1 MFPFFKT
8 WRIFSPWDKT
18 KVVNIF
24 SSMKAVFKLE
34 GRIISKS
41 SQSEIFSQEIE
52 GKTYFVKRYFR
63 SKGLA
68 SWLGQSRFRLET
80 KNQQWF
86 NQIGIPA
93 ARVVV
98 FGEHAFLLKTLT
110 GVLITEGV
118 SDTRELSELANNAAD
133 KFDEKH
139 WREAIILQLAAITS
153 KLHQARFCHNDL
165 HWRNILVQQSHA
177 SEAPKIFLIDCPSGK
192 KLIWPLLNYRKLKD
206 LANLDKLAPNYLS
219 RTQRLRFFLLYR
231 NSSKLTNADK
241 KIVRE
246 VLQHKQNRLKR
257 KSKSKK

>member
-1 MFPFFKT
+1 MFPFFKR

-18 KVVNIF
+18 AVVNIF
-24 SSMKAVFKLE
+24 PSMRAVFKLE
-34 GRIISKS
+34 GKIISKS

-63 SKGLA
+63 SNGLA
-68 SWLGQSRFRLET
+68 SWLGRSRFRLET

-93 ARVVV
+93 ARVVAY
-98 FGEHAFLLKTLT
+98 GEYAFLLKTLK

-118 SDTRELSELANNAAD
+118 SDTRELSEVAKNAAA
-133 KFDEKH
+133 KFAEQH
-139 WREAIILQLAAITS
+139 WREAIILQLAAIMST
-153 KLHQARFCHNDL
+153 LHQARFCHNDL
-165 HWRNILVQQSHA
+165 HWRNILVQQSHP

-192 KLIWPLLNYRKLKD
+192 KLTWPLLNYRKLKD

-231 NSSKLTNADK
+231 NSSKLTHADK
-241 KIVRE
+241 QIVRE

-257 KSKSKK
+257 KSKK